1 MVAEISQGAEMTA
14 GVCQQ
19 AAVSAE
25 REKERA
31 RAREGEKA
39 YTVSL
44 TATTPTSHES
54 SPPRK
59 RGRTST
65 PSPALICI
73 FARGERLAQEPG
85 GERARRRTPRRDHP
99 APRRLCALPVL
110 SVSLSS
116 KPFVSSPSLLL

>member
-1 MVAEISQGAEMTA
+1 MTA

-59 RGRTST
+59 RGRTSV
-65 PSPALICI
+65 
-73 FARGERLAQEPG
+73 RMEEKRERWMDG
-85 GERARRRTPRRDHP
+85 
-99 APRRLCALPVL
+99 
-110 SVSLSS
+110 
-116 KPFVSSPSLLL
+116 